1 VNTLRQ
7 AQGRFLRRAPA
18 LDAAQ
23 SLAPSERALIAVGPS
38 LWPRFL
44 LAAVALLAAVTLGVA
59 VGPASIPLDATVR
72 ILLSRLPG
80 VEMADSLPALWR
92 DIIWEVRLPRVLLAG
107 LTGAVLAMT
116 GATYQGVFRN
126 PLADPYLIG
135 VATGAALGATTVI
148 VAGGPHSW
156 HGLSVLPLAAFAGA
170 IASVLVVYGVARQG
184 NTVPTTT
191 LILAGV
197 AVASLSTAITSFL
210 MLRTT
215 THMFSIFS
223 VVLGSFNTA
232 TWGELRWAVPY
243 VVPAAVVILAHG
255 RILNVLSLDEEQA
268 RQLGVHPE
276 RAKVL
281 LLGVASL
288 AAAAVVSVA
297 GTIGF
302 VGLIVPHA
310 VRLLWG
316 PDNRHLLPMSIL
328 FGATFLILA
337 DLIARSVD
345 QPSEVPVGIIT
356 AFCGVPF
363 FLYLLRRARLGA
375 YW

>member
-1 VNTLRQ
+1 MNIV
-7 AQGRFLRRAPA
+7 RRAPA
-18 LDAAQ
+18 LGAAEPP
-23 SLAPSERALIAVGPS
+23 APSGAGALAGMERS

-44 LAAVALLAAVTLGVA
+44 VAGVALMGAIVLATA
-59 VGPASIPLDATVR
+59 VGPAGIPLDATVR
-72 ILLSRLPG
+72 IILSRLTG
-80 VEMADSLPALWR
+80 VETGDSLPALWR

-135 VATGAALGATTVI
+135 VATGAALGATAVI
-148 VAGGPHSW
+148 VSDTPHSW
-156 HGLSVLPLAAFAGA
+156 QGLSVLPLAAFGGA
-170 IASVLVVYGVARQG
+170 VVSVLVVYSVARVG

-210 MLRTT
+210 MLRST
-215 THMFSIFS
+215 THMFSVLS

-232 TWGELRWAVPY
+232 TWGELTWALPY
-243 VVPAAVVILAHG
+243 AVPAAAVILAHG

-268 RQLGVHPE
+268 RQLGINPE
-276 RAKVL
+276 RTKLV

-288 AAAAVVSVA
+288 AAAAAVSVA

-310 VRLLWG
+310 VRLIWG
-316 PDNRHLLPMSIL
+316 PDNRQLLPMSIL

-337 DLIARSVD
+337 DLLARTVD
-345 QPSEVPVGIIT
+345 QPSEIPVGIIT
-356 AFCGVPF
+356 AVCGVPF
-363 FLYLLRRARLGA
+363 FLYLLRRARMGA

>member
-1 VNTLRQ
+1 VNI
-7 AQGRFLRRAPA
+7 LRRAVPTGRQASA
-18 LDAAQ
+18 LDAAEP
-23 SLAPSERALIAVGPS
+23 LAAGERPLIAVARSP
-38 LWPRFL
+38 WPRFL
-44 LAAVALLAAVTLGVA
+44 LATLALLAAVTLGLA
-59 VGPASIPLDATVR
+59 VGPASIPLDATAR

-107 LTGAVLAMT
+107 LTGAVLAMA

-135 VATGAALGATTVI
+135 VATGAALGATIVI
-148 VAGGPHSW
+148 VAGAPHSW

-184 NTVPTTT
+184 NTLPTTT

-197 AVASLSTAITSFL
+197 AVASLSTAVTSFL
-210 MLRTT
+210 MLRST
-215 THMFSIFS
+215 THMFSVFS

-276 RAKVL
+276 RAKLL

-288 AAAAVVSVA
+288 ATAAAVAVA

-302 VGLIVPHA
+302 VGIIIPHA

-316 PDNRHLLPMSIL
+316 PDNRQLLPMSIL

-337 DLIARSVD
+337 DVVARSVD

-356 AFCGVPF
+356 AVCGVPF